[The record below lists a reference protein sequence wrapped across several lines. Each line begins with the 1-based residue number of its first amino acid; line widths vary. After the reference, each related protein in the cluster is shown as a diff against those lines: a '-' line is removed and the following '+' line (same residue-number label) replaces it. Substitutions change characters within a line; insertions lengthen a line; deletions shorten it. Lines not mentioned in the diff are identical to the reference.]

1 MRWRSEAPVA
11 LSLRCAW
18 AVGVGRSGDATK
30 QRGAG
35 ESWVTVDSVFCSV
48 HWPGP
53 TPLSW
58 FGATS
63 RSTSAAAV
71 WLLAAALGLS
81 RFTQTKKLATMAMTS
96 TNAAA
101 PIWIGR
107 RCQRRRPVDEPER
120 AGTASVAGSAG
131 HAEVAAR
138 STAPGAGVTGGATND
153 GVAAAGGGVTGVVTN
168 DTEVL
173 AVIGVGMPAGA
184 GSASGAGSAARDE
197 GRRDSQTVS
206 SSSSSGRV

>member
-30 QRGAG
+30 QSGAG

-48 HWPGP
+48 RWLGP
-53 TPLSW
+53 
-58 FGATS
+58 TS

-81 RFTQTKKLATMAMTS
+81 RFAQTKKLATIAMTR
-96 TNAAA
+96 TKAAA

-120 AGTASVAGSAG
+120 AGTASVGIAGASAGAVANAVVVAGS
-131 HAEVAAR
+131 R
-138 STAPGAGVTGGATND
+138 APGAGVTGGARND
-153 GVAAAGGGVTGVVTN
+153 GVAA
-168 DTEVL
+168 
-173 AVIGVGMPAGA
+173 A

-197 GRRDSQTVS
+197 GRR
-206 SSSSSGRV
+206 

>member
-58 FGATS
+58 LGATS

-81 RFTQTKKLATMAMTS
+81 RFTQTKKLATSAMTR

-107 RCQRRRPVDEPER
+107 RCQRGRPVDVPER
-120 AGTASVAGSAG
+120 TGT
-131 HAEVAAR
+131 
-138 STAPGAGVTGGATND
+138 
-153 GVAAAGGGVTGVVTN
+153 
-168 DTEVL
+168 
-173 AVIGVGMPAGA
+173 
-184 GSASGAGSAARDE
+184 ASGAGAASHGEVAGGSTGSGAGGSAW
-197 GRRDSQTVS
+197 GTNCLLYTSPS
-206 SSSSSGRV
+206 

>member
-58 FGATS
+58 LGATS

-81 RFTQTKKLATMAMTS
+81 RFTQTKKLATIAMTS

-107 RCQRRRPVDEPER
+107 RCQRGRRVDEPER
-120 AGTASVAGSAG
+120 AGRPPLERRVRWPTLLWTPP
-131 HAEVAAR
+131 AR
-138 STAPGAGVTGGATND
+138 R
-153 GVAAAGGGVTGVVTN
+153 
-168 DTEVL
+168 E
-173 AVIGVGMPAGA
+173 
-184 GSASGAGSAARDE
+184 
-197 GRRDSQTVS
+197 Q
-206 SSSSSGRV
+206 